1 MLEFIV
7 NTIFWTFTI
16 YGIYEFIKNIIYL
29 TTYTNM
35 KADGIYVI
43 IAVKNQEEKIEGFLR
58 SILFKIL
65 YGREEYLKNIIVA
78 DLNSADN
85 TKEIAKRLSKDY
97 DILKVTSWKECKDVI
112 DNVDEQ

>member
-43 IAVKNQEEKIEGFLR
+43 IALKNQEEKI
-58 SILFKIL
+58 
-65 YGREEYLKNIIVA
+65 
-78 DLNSADN
+78 
-85 TKEIAKRLSKDY
+85 
-97 DILKVTSWKECKDVI
+97 
-112 DNVDEQ
+112 